1 MLIIGSDSGGG
12 GTMALP
18 DSDDLE
24 WCWLCGQPVED
35 EPAVGGAHVRCLERD
50 PTEPANPDLEWEEQ
64 WR

>member
-1 MLIIGSDSGGG
+1 
-12 GTMALP
+12 MALS
-18 DSDDLE
+18 DTDDLE

-50 PTEPANPDLEWEEQ
+50 PTEPANPDLGWEEQ